1 MKLRIFSKFLSLA
14 YKLIVVKQEFTG
26 KVW

>member
-26 KVW
+26 KV